1 MRLSQE
7 HRADGLVD
15 ADYCLKVAH
24 SMLNIFD
31 EKEKENHGFNSLEML
46 MIKAIFDDI
55 FENTIKERYKAG
67 RNQVM
72 SFLSEFNSD
81 LPVNQSQD
89 NIIDFLNFLDRDY

>member
-7 HRADGLVD
+7 NRANGLVD

-24 SMLNIFD
+24 CMLNVFD

-46 MIKAIFDDI
+46 MIKAVFDDI

-67 RNQVM
+67 RDEVM
-72 SFLSEFNSD
+72 NFLSTANND
-81 LPVNQSQD
+81 LAINQSQD
-89 NIIDFLNFLDRDY
+89 NIINFLNFLDRDH

>member
-24 SMLNIFD
+24 NMLNIFD
-31 EKEKENHGFNSLEML
+31 EQEKENQGFNSLEML

-67 RNQVM
+67 RNEVT
-72 SFLSEFNSD
+72 SFLLGVNAD
-81 LPVNQSQD
+81 LPINQPQ
-89 NIIDFLNFLDRDY
+89 NNVINFLNFLDRDH